1 MIVSCERPAKAESSN
16 EEQQKK
22 GKLRKKYACDVQT
35 SMADSLQHAAQL
47 GDQISHL

>member
-22 GKLRKKYACDVQT
+22 GKLRKKYKRDVLK
-35 SMADSLQHAAQL
+35 SMADSLEQAAQI